1 MLLYA
6 PLTVYWFKWFWNLL
20 CFVDAYVDVV
30 DELHVCV
37 LCYHYLGH
45 YIVMVFINYFGFLPI
60 ISVLNKLL
68 SCEQGNPEQEN
79 SKQLVQHLEFTRM
92 SCFGKTDSITS
103 MLSLLLQSTTPVQ
116 LAKYCCVR
124 FHVKINDN
132 ND

>member
-1 MLLYA
+1 MIL
-6 PLTVYWFKWFWNLL
+6 
-20 CFVDAYVDVV
+20 
-30 DELHVCV
+30 
-37 LCYHYLGH
+37 
-45 YIVMVFINYFGFLPI
+45 VFSQL

-132 ND
+132 NNEKSPWHKKNAFHPSVFF